1 MTAIAITI
9 ECVMI
14 AITASGIGRFQ
25 SNCHENPGMAR
36 DDEGNHKHVTVAI
49 AISRVSRGIVTRIW
63 DCQGDAGVSVH
74 LFSKLL
80 RWEETRK
87 TIGETMTHK
96 QLCPGGV

>member
-1 MTAIAITI
+1 MIAIAITI
-9 ECVMI
+9 EHVMI

-36 DDEGNHKHVTVAI
+36 DNEGNCKHVMVAI

-63 DCQGDAGVSVH
+63 DCRGDTRVSVH
-74 LFSKLL
+74 LFSKPL

-96 QLCPGGV
+96 QSRPGGV